1 MKRSNHMLK
10 KTNYSPCYISRMRRV
25 ACVALRK
32 TGRQRSLRQE
42 KKKKPFRLF
51 SKEGQ
56 RERASLSTQDSAP
69 APLTWRPVTV
79 SLGFRCILFK
89 PKAPAYKKYSCTSPS
104 LNISTST
111 FPSRFAQTLTA
122 DILHFAAAVRRLAA
136 RHKANCSTVARR
148 VWASV
153 WLEQREGRATGRRI
167 GGSGAE
173 KSFSDG
179 VAPSMMEDIRS
190 LVN

>member
-1 MKRSNHMLK
+1 MTPHAINKGWGVRL
-10 KTNYSPCYISRMRRV
+10 
-25 ACVALRK
+25 ALLWGK
-32 TGRQRSLRQE
+32 VEDSVHCDGGE
-42 KKKKPFRLF
+42 KKKPLRLF

-56 RERASLSTQDSAP
+56 RERASLSTQDA
-69 APLTWRPVTV
+69 APLTWRPATV
-79 SLGFRCILFK
+79 SLWFRCTFLK
-89 PKAPAYKKYSCTSPS
+89 PKAPACIKYSCTSPS
-104 LNISTST
+104 LNTSTST
-111 FPSRFAQTLTA
+111 FPSRLAQTLTA

-179 VAPSMMEDIRS
+179 IAPSMMEDIRS
-190 LVN
+190 LVS